1 MGVDSVVFRSAP
13 SILRFGVSRSDSL
26 TGIVVSSDTFSLPL
40 LLCFLLLLVLTIFT
54 GIFFLITLDF
64 VGVSF
69 RCVEI

>member
-26 TGIVVSSDTFSLPL
+26 TGIVVSSDTFSLAF
-40 LLCFLLLLVLTIFT
+40 CFLLLLVLTIFT